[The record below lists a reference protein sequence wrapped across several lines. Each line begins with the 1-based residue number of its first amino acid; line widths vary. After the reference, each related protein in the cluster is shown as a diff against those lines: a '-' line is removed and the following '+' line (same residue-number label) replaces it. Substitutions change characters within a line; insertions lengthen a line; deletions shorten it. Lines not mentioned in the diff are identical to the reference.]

1 MHYKS
6 VLDGVLDR
14 ISLHCRQC
22 GINLHPIPLKIKEI
36 DQEREVIYLI
46 YMDSETFCFEQKSHM
61 QNNPDLTTFWIRFRY
76 VSANIVS
83 MGNRSR

>member
-1 MHYKS
+1 MVGDGHVDVMFIKILENKSQMHYKS

-14 ISLHCRQC
+14 ISLHGRQC

-46 YMDSETFCFEQKSHM
+46 CTWIVKHFVLSKSHICKII
-61 QNNPDLTTFWIRFRY
+61 PI
-76 VSANIVS
+76 
-83 MGNRSR
+83 